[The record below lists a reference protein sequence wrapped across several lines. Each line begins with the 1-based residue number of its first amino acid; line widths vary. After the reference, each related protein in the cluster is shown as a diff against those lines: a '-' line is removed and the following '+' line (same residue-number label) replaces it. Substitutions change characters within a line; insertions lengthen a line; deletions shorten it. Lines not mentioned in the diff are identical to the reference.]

1 MSKNKLKNKG
11 GWLFLLT
18 LFLFGLPLVVAAKSD
33 LAINEI
39 FPNPKGSDKGE
50 EFIELYNEDDES
62 IDLDGW
68 VLERTSKKGVV
79 KEYKFEDEDKIE
91 EGKYLKVQFD
101 SLNNDGATIR
111 LFDNEGEKVDEK
123 EYGKSAEGR
132 SYNRDEKKN
141 KNDWYWAEPTGGD
154 KNADNPANK
163 KYPEIW
169 LNEIFP
175 NPRGDEKEGEFI
187 ELYNP
192 NKEKVALREWRL
204 RDGSKSGRYV
214 FGKDDEIG
222 AGKYFVV
229 SRKEFKFALNNSGDE
244 KVVLLDP
251 NDDEK
256 KGEYKDKIKYT
267 GTIENQS
274 YNRDE
279 KKNENDW
286 YWAEPTKGELN
297 EENPIN
303 KKYADLLISEVLPNP
318 RGEEKKEEFIELYN
332 PNKKEVALEGWL
344 LTDSS
349 SKGQFVFEEGASIEA
364 GEYLV
369 VYRKDFV
376 FALNNSGGEVV
387 KLVAPNHKMKS
398 EINYKSAKEGI
409 SYNFDL
415 VKNNWRWSKFLTPGK
430 MNKFNHLP
438 TFKLRKPS
446 KVYKDVQAEF
456 EVDNLRD
463 ADGDKVKVSWDFGD
477 GHKSYLQ
484 ETTHKYKKTGKYKV
498 QLIVKDGSEEVVKV
512 FEIRVKKYPK
522 YKLKIVGIMPNPN
535 GRDKGKE
542 IILIKNLEG
551 EKVDLKNYKIGTG
564 RSEDKISGHPFY
576 EDFKIKAGDTKQLVN
591 DDTCKFSLLNKGGVV
606 QILYPN
612 GKIADEVKYIKKKIL
627 PNEMYKL
634 DEESGQWYWQ
644 GGVGVDSGKIGN
656 VDVDVL
662 GVKNTIGLDI
672 TLDDDLKIC
681 KTIKQIKRDNWTG
694 KWVNKWLF

>member
-1 MSKNKLKNKG
+1 MKSKFKNKG

-18 LFLFGLPLVVAAKSD
+18 LFLFVLIPLVVRAKGGVVV
-33 LAINEI
+33 NEI
-39 FPNPKGSDKGE
+39 FPNPEGSDKGK
-50 EFIELYNEDDES
+50 EFVELYNESDEKVN
-62 IDLDGW
+62 LDYW
-68 VLERTSKKGVV
+68 ILRKISKKGSI
-79 KEYKFEDEDKIE
+79 KEYNFEEGDKIE
-91 EGKYLKVQFD
+91 EGEYLEIKF
-101 SLNNDGATIR
+101 SGLNNDGATIVII
-111 LFDNEGEKVDEK
+111 DTEGEEVDNK
-123 EYGKSAEGR
+123 TYGKSLEGK
-132 SYNRDEKKN
+132 SYNRDEEGKE
-141 KNDWYWAEPTGGD
+141 NDWYWANETGGGE
-154 KNADNPANK
+154 NVDNPINK
-163 KYPEIW
+163 KYPELLI
-169 LNEIFP
+169 NEIFP

-229 SRKEFKFALNNSGDE
+229 SRKEFKFALNNSGE
-244 KVVLLDP
+244 EQVVLLDP
-251 NDDEK
+251 NDNEE
-256 KGEYKDKIKYT
+256 KGEHKDRIKYR

-279 KKNENDW
+279 KKNKNDW

-297 EENPIN
+297 EENPVN
-303 KKYADLLISEVLPNP
+303 KEYADLLISEILPNP
-318 RGEEKKEEFIELYN
+318 RGEEKKEEFVELYN
-332 PNKKEVALEGWL
+332 PNKKEVVLEGWL
-344 LTDSS
+344 LTDSN
-349 SKGQFVFEEGASIEA
+349 SKGQFLFEEGASIKA
-364 GEYLV
+364 GEHLV

-387 KLVAPNHKMKS
+387 KLVAPNHKIKS
-398 EINYKSAKEGI
+398 EVNYKSAKEGI

-438 TFKLRKPS
+438 TFKLDKPR
-446 KVYKDVQAEF
+446 KVYKDTYAEF
-456 EVDNLRD
+456 KIDKLKD
-463 ADGDKVKVSWDFGD
+463 KDGDKIKIVWDFGD

-498 QLIVKDGSEEVVKV
+498 QLTVKDESEEVVKV

-542 IILIKNLEG
+542 IILIKNLESK
-551 EKVDLKNYKIGTG
+551 KVDLRNYKIGTG
-564 RSEDKISGHPFY
+564 RSKDKISGHPVY

-612 GKIADEVKYIKKKIL
+612 GKVADEVKYIKKKIL

-644 GGVGVDSGKIGN
+644 GGVGVDSGEIGN
-656 VDVDVL
+656 IDVDVL
-662 GVKNTIGLDI
+662 GANNVIGVDI

-681 KTIKQIKRDNWTG
+681 KTIKQIKRDNWAN
-694 KWVNKWLF
+694 KWFNKWLF